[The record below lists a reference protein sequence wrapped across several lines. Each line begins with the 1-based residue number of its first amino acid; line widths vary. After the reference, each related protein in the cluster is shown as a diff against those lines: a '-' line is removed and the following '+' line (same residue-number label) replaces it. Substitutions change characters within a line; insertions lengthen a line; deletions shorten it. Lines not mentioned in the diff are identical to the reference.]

1 VPSPVLKAAYG
12 AGVLNLNGGDTLI
25 TKSFPS
31 WAAIA
36 PLGVMKNGYFQIFAP
51 NQNEE
56 LYTDLW
62 HGPFYGFERVLETFA
77 MTDQPI
83 RFKPM
88 DIYYHMFTGTKY
100 ASMKALQ
107 VIFSSVLKQPVTPVF
122 TSEYARK
129 VLDWLDTSIV
139 REPGTNFWIVRNESN
154 LRTVRLP
161 TGKVPDMASAT
172 GVAGY
177 LPGPGGTYVHLTG
190 DGEARFAVIDESAA
204 RRVPYLAEANGML
217 DHFVRT
223 RSGFSF
229 DLRSHIAPMFR
240 LANAGA
246 CRVTKRP
253 IDNLPNDF
261 HNLHVDVACDT

>member
-1 VPSPVLKAAYG
+1 
-12 AGVLNLNGGDTLI
+12 
-25 TKSFPS
+25 
-31 WAAIA
+31 
-36 PLGVMKNGYFQIFAP
+36 
-51 NQNEE
+51 
-56 LYTDLW
+56 
-62 HGPFYGFERVLETFA
+62 VLETFA
-77 MTDQPI
+77 MTDKPI

-107 VIFSSVLKQPVTPVF
+107 QIFDTVLKQPVTPVF

-129 VLDWLDTSIV
+129 VLDWLDTSIYQ
-139 REPGTNFWIVRNESN
+139 EPGSNVWVVRNEAN

-161 TGKVPDMASAT
+161 AGKVPDMSNAT

-190 DGEARFAVIDESAA
+190 DGTARFAVIDQSAA
-204 RRVPYLAEANGML
+204 RPVPYLAEANGML

-223 RSGFSF
+223 RNGFSF

-240 LANAGA
+240 VANAGA

-253 IDNLPNDF
+253 VTGSTNAYRQ
-261 HNLHVDVACDT
+261 LHVDVACDT